1 MESWRARYLRASQRA
16 FSLPCLHGAACTPGV
31 VPRWCLASPMC
42 LGSTPFPRPARDTA
56 APRAVTFVAP
66 SVLSYPTHRFEE
78 DFPGAV
84 RCALTETHRLPA
96 HLLRSATGLMR
107 AGGLVPLLNRR
118 MRTKR
123 HTPGEAGE
131 KQALVGCLATPR
143 VVRVKESLGIKP
155 AISIVCVLC
164 LVCALEQM
172 NLVEGGGGWR
182 DVMSNVFPSY
192 SSCFRHGVSMA
203 HPQARDENTFDLE
216 PLQQFQY
223 VQEVC
228 GSVFRCVTPSLP
240 LLFLALPLRVL
251 QGPLC
256 GRRACGIAARRA
268 SGFPWRPAR

>member
-1 MESWRARYLRASQRA
+1 MQ
-16 FSLPCLHGAACTPGV
+16 
-31 VPRWCLASPMC
+31 
-42 LGSTPFPRPARDTA
+42 D
-56 APRAVTFVAP
+56 TFVRLSALSP
-66 SVLSYPTHRFEE
+66 SPVSMELLVLLVFFLGGAWLPRCVWDRHPSPAQPVVTRPPLALLLSSRRLSYPTHRFEE

-118 MRTKR
+118 MRTKQ

-131 KQALVGCLATPR
+131 KQALVGCLTTPR
-143 VVRVKESLGIKP
+143 VVRVKESVGIKP

-172 NLVEGGGGWR
+172 NLVGGGGGWR

-192 SSCFRHGVSMA
+192 SRCLRHGVSMA

-216 PLQQFQY
+216 PL
-223 VQEVC
+223 
-228 GSVFRCVTPSLP
+228 
-240 LLFLALPLRVL
+240 
-251 QGPLC
+251 
-256 GRRACGIAARRA
+256 
-268 SGFPWRPAR
+268 